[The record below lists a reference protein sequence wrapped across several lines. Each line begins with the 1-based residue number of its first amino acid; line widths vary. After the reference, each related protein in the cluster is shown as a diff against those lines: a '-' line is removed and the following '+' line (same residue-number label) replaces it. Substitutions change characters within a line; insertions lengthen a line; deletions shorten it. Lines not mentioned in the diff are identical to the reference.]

1 MRLTRSEKIWKSW
14 IYIAM
19 ITVAIVT
26 VLPVWHV
33 LMQSISRPT
42 AQSGGLYLFPRG
54 FSLAAYKM
62 VIKDPLILS
71 GFKVTIIVTVCG
83 TAINLVISFLGA
95 YPLTRKDLVGRTVIQ
110 YLIFFTMLFGG
121 GLIPTY
127 IIVSKLKMVNT
138 YWALIIPGA
147 LSPYQ
152 MFVLR
157 NFIQNL
163 PESLQESARIDG
175 ASEMRVLVRIIIP
188 LSVPV
193 IAVLGLMFGVGHWNS
208 WFSSVIYT
216 TKPSMLSLQ
225 AVMRQILMVDT
236 TSQYFA
242 NVTEM
247 YEEAAMPKSL
257 QMAIVSVATLPIL
270 CVYPFLQKYFVKGI
284 MLGAVKG

>member
-1 MRLTRSEKIWKSW
+1 MKLTRSEKIWNTW

-19 ITVAIVT
+19 ITVAVAT

-33 LMQSISRPT
+33 LMQSISKPT
-42 AQSGGLYLFPRG
+42 ADVGGLCLFPRG

-83 TAINLVISFLGA
+83 TLINLVISFLGA
-95 YPLTRKDLVGRTVIQ
+95 YPLTRKDLVGRKTIQ

-175 ASEMRVLVRIIIP
+175 ASEMTVLMRIIIP
-188 LSVPV
+188 LSIPV

-216 TKPSMLSLQ
+216 TKPGMLSLQ

-257 QMAIVSVATLPIL
+257 QMAIVSVATIPIL
-270 CVYPFLQKYFVKGI
+270 CVYPFLQKYFVKGVT
-284 MLGAVKG
+284 LGAVKG